1 MNYLLNNEVKVII
14 IFLKL
19 IDKLS
24 LSISNNLLLNILEV
38 NKYLWRFIDIIKIVR
53 V

>member
-1 MNYLLNNEVKVII
+1 MNYLLNSRVEVMI

-38 NKYLWRFIDIIKIVR
+38 NKYL
-53 V
+53 